1 MTDAAAGGGA
11 SPAVAAGERPARDV
25 VRLALPVVASMG
37 AQSLMGLT
45 DVLFM
50 RWVGTAEQSAVGLG
64 AVMSW
69 TLLSLFTG
77 TLSAVST
84 FVAQELGAGRPERTG
99 SYVWQALW
107 PVLPFALVLPFTGPL
122 ARELLVLSGAPGDVA
137 GLAARYVEI
146 RLSASAFTFLS
157 FAVIG
162 FYRGLG
168 QMWLPL
174 WITLGQLAANV
185 VFNAWFAFGWGPVPA
200 MGLEGV
206 AWATSLV
213 TVLGTAGY
221 VAPFLSAGRRR
232 SYGTWRDVAPRLQRM
247 LDFARI
253 GVPVGA
259 SWMLEMVVWTVFT
272 IYAATLGKVEG
283 AAHNVVMQ
291 VVHVSFLPGIA
302 LSVAAATL
310 VGQQLGAERP
320 AMAERY
326 ARATLRVCL
335 GYMGGMGLLFLLL
348 RGPLAAALGAD
359 GAVAEL
365 AARVFLFGAAFQVF
379 DAIGIVCGGALRGAG
394 DTRYPMAV
402 SVALSWLVFLPAIW
416 LFGSQLG
423 WGLEG
428 AWLGATLYLAVL
440 AVFLYERFRRGSW
453 KSRRVVER
461 RAEVLGVVTPERA

>member
-1 MTDAAAGGGA
+1 MTDDGTGGGA
-11 SPAVAAGERPARDV
+11 TPAVAAGERPAREV
-25 VRLALPVVASMG
+25 IRLALPVVASMG

-77 TLSAVST
+77 TLSVVST

-107 PVLPFALVLPFTGPL
+107 PVLPFAAVLPLTGPL
-122 ARELLVLSGAPGDVA
+122 ARELLLLSGAPGDVA
-137 GLAARYVEI
+137 VLAARYVEI
-146 RLSASAFTFLS
+146 RMYASSFLFLTF
-157 FAVIG
+157 AIVG

-174 WITLGQLAANV
+174 WVTLGQLAANV
-185 VFNAWFAFGWGPVPA
+185 AFNGWFVFGGGPVPA
-200 MGLEGV
+200 LGLEGV
-206 AWATSLV
+206 AWATALV
-213 TVLGTAGY
+213 TVLGAAGFL
-221 VAPFLSAGRRR
+221 APFLSPSRRR
-232 SYGTWRDVAPRLQRM
+232 TYGTWHDVAPRARRM
-247 LDFARI
+247 RDFARI
-253 GVPVGA
+253 GAPVGA
-259 SWMLEMVVWTVFT
+259 SWMLEMVVWTAFAVF
-272 IYAATLGKVEG
+272 AATLGKVEG
-283 AAHNVVMQ
+283 AAHNIVMQ

-302 LSVAAATL
+302 LSVAASTL

-320 AMAERY
+320 DAAERY

-348 RGPLAAALGAD
+348 RGPLAAGLAAD

-365 AARVFLFGAAFQVF
+365 GARIFLFGAAFQVF
-379 DAIGIVCGGALRGAG
+379 DAVGIVCGGALRGAG
-394 DTRYPMAV
+394 DTRYPMVV

-416 LFGSQLG
+416 LFGSKLG

-428 AWLGATLYLAVL
+428 AWAGATLYLVVL
-440 AVFLYERFRRGSW
+440 AAFLYERFRRGSW

-461 RAEVLGVVTPERA
+461 AAEPFATGTPERA